1 MILLPSNRLIAHL
14 DMNAFFASVEQ
25 QANRTLRDRPL
36 GVCSYLGKHSCIL
49 AASIS
54 AKKLG
59 VRTGMTIEMARQ
71 RIPDMRFLQADPVKY
86 RSVSARVFNILREL
100 SDCVEPYSIDEAF
113 VDFTGWY
120 PDELPLIEPLLHVK
134 RRIREEIGASLTCS
148 IGVAPT
154 KALAKLASD
163 HQKPDGFT
171 MVSRASARS
180 FVARHHLTEVAG
192 IGTRH
197 ARQLNRAG
205 IFTLLDFLDYPTE
218 NLLRIHGKPLAF
230 LQAELQGCIASNV
243 DDTNTPPKSIGH
255 SYCVPRDVYDRG
267 RTLAVFL
274 KLVEKAS
281 WRIRQAKRQA
291 CGVHVSVGIYEEPGS
306 TKKTKRWRQQD
317 LCGSYRPFSEPLW
330 DRFGLIDQALRAFGE
345 AWDGETPISFLDVT
359 FGPLIPLGQTPSL
372 GAAVFHQER
381 TERDQRLTEAL
392 DKIQEKYGRG
402 TVILG
407 QMVGLEREAPDRIGF
422 HAIEEEM
429 A

>member
-1 MILLPSNRLIAHL
+1 MILLPSNHLIAHL

-120 PDELPLIEPLLHVK
+120 PDELSLIEPLLHVK

-180 FVARHHLTEVAG
+180 FVAR
-192 IGTRH
+192 
-197 ARQLNRAG
+197 
-205 IFTLLDFLDYPTE
+205 
-218 NLLRIHGKPLAF
+218 
-230 LQAELQGCIASNV
+230 
-243 DDTNTPPKSIGH
+243 
-255 SYCVPRDVYDRG
+255 PR
-267 RTLAVFL
+267 
-274 KLVEKAS
+274 
-281 WRIRQAKRQA
+281 
-291 CGVHVSVGIYEEPGS
+291 
-306 TKKTKRWRQQD
+306 
-317 LCGSYRPFSEPLW
+317 
-330 DRFGLIDQALRAFGE
+330 
-345 AWDGETPISFLDVT
+345 ETP
-359 FGPLIPLGQTPSL
+359 
-372 GAAVFHQER
+372 
-381 TERDQRLTEAL
+381 RLPASR
-392 DKIQEKYGRG
+392 IA
-402 TVILG
+402 
-407 QMVGLEREAPDRIGF
+407 GLHGCKHR
-422 HAIEEEM
+422 
-429 A
+429 